1 MQARASKRDFTEF
14 DTSVKWTRSVK
25 KSLLAGKRIS
35 FHPEHII
42 RALYRPFV
50 IRQLYFD
57 THLNEMQNLMR
68 DYFGDKGIAEKP
80 AILFTDP
87 TGQKP
92 FMVIASSLLPDAHT
106 VGAAAGAI
114 VLPSRVGPTAGSAE
128 NITDWALAQFQ
139 SQYDA
144 AGAGSNGPSPR
155 TPYSTTSTPSC
166 TIPLTARPTPRTSS
180 ASSRASRSMTTS
192 RAGLIGARH

>member
-14 DTSVKWTRSVK
+14 DTSEKWTRSVK

-92 FMVIASSLLPDAHT
+92 SWSSPPHCCLMLTRSVPPPA
-106 VGAAAGAI
+106 
-114 VLPSRVGPTAGSAE
+114 LSCF
-128 NITDWALAQFQ
+128 ALASAQQ
-139 SQYDA
+139 QA
-144 AGAGSNGPSPR
+144 AQKTSPTGRSPNSRASTTRPAPARTGPSPR

-192 RAGLIGARH
+192 RAGLIGA